1 MGCAFGKDAS
11 PAPSS
16 ASLRR
21 EKERAARPIA
31 SDRKSQAALSKI
43 ETAAVD
49 APAAAA
55 VRVEKAE
62 RLAGERPHGRRRQRA
77 DPRLGNPPGH
87 VHGEQVAAGWPSWLS
102 IVAGEAIKG
111 WTPRR
116 ADTFEKLAKASIFML
131 PLPHFLGFLFVFLS
145 LNIASFL
152 CIRLDKGLIA
162 MFTKLE
168 THYQVK
174 LWR

>member
-16 ASLRR
+16 ASVRR
-21 EKERAARPIA
+21 KKERTARPVA
-31 SDRKSQAALSKI
+31 SDRKSQAALSKF
-43 ETAAVD
+43 ETAVVD

-55 VRVEKAE
+55 AVRAEKAE
-62 RLAGERPHGRRRQRA
+62 RLAGERTARPVASDRKSQAALSKFETAVVDAPAAAAAVAGRRRQRA
-77 DPRLGNPPGH
+77 DPSLGNHPGH

-116 ADTFEKLAKASIFML
+116 ADTFEKLAKIGQGTYSNVYKARHII
-131 PLPHFLGFLFVFLS
+131 G
-145 LNIASFL
+145 
-152 CIRLDKGLIA
+152 
-162 MFTKLE
+162 
-168 THYQVK
+168 
-174 LWR
+174 